1 MTVSGDLERGRGGE
15 REYANQGWTER
26 QTDRQTNRHTDK
38 EADRQRDRQWLSE
51 GPTCKRSPPLELSC
65 VM

>member
-1 MTVSGDLERGRGGE
+1 MLIKDGQKD
-15 REYANQGWTER
+15 R
-26 QTDRQTNRHTDK
+26 QTDRQTDVQTDK